1 MLSVLIKEY
10 NGNQV
15 FFANFISRLWTQ
27 RVFAFTKDNVLI
39 ISGGKEALLKHV
51 YYTDAKT
58 ILENL

>member
-1 MLSVLIKEY
+1 METKF
-10 NGNQV
+10 

-39 ISGGKEALLKHV
+39 SGGKEALLKHV